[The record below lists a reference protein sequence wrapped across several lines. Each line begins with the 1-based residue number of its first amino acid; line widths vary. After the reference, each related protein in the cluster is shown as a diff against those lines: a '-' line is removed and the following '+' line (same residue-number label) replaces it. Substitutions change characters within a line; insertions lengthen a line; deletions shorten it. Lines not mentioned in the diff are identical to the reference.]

1 LPNRYRAV
9 FVGLANDRSD
19 GDGEPLPPGER
30 NYLELYG
37 VPPSLSVMRKRFVED
52 GARTCE
58 STVDTAKL
66 LAVDSI
72 ETWGKTTEKKESAKH
87 HFRGM
92 RLESAQKKV
101 ARIHA
106 GRAVRQGSALR
117 PRGEGAPAYEA
128 ERAAFA
134 EVEKRLICEGLLDAG
149 KHKDGSYDGP
159 MRNAALDF
167 QQKNAVFAQADLT
180 RGTLEAM
187 ARPLLQND
195 FLALRRVLA
204 ERAAHAGRIIED
216 GSAIEAM
223 PPAKRTARASN
234 PRTRTRP
241 ARMCRFPIWWGRP
254 RMRPWR
260 AWGLTTPE
268 DALAFFRRH
277 PEGDFRFARGRA
289 LSRLPE
295 YYGPHMDLVAE
306 IDRGDVWYDFPFND
320 KGVRMPQ
327 PRERFPSFT
336 LFVKWRGEKVPLA
349 NWRTTIGGWRTEV
362 AADGEE
368 YYRYKDSDVGA
379 RVWRHIVA
387 APVWLPPTSAPVGA
401 MVKTKYVAGAYPK
414 VVNYDETGPG
424 YLSAYGL
431 VAGIHEQLR
440 RHGAELAY
448 FDNGIR
454 THGSFDYLSLRGRF
468 SHGCH
473 RLYNN
478 LAVRLFSF
486 VLGHRKAKVLG
497 PMALGFRRTFYW
509 EGEVYDMRLP
519 TRGFYFQLEPPL
531 PIETLKGNDQGQAQA
546 AHHRLRAQARRE
558 VRRWQASGGVE
569 RAREQGRRWPMTSRR
584 HWLAALVLLCGCS
597 RPSSPA
603 AAGCAS
609 RCRAT
614 PTTAA
619 RQAKRSAGRA
629 QATPEGSKES
639 PKEAPKIDDEDLKTE
654 EREANPYS
662 ETVNLKLSV
671 TPQVKAL
678 VTWGA
683 KQIARLAPGSMDAE
697 ISRPRGSG
705 PVDLEIKAEDSCPIT
720 RGSTPIAATRSTFA
734 SIASKRRRGLLG
746 YKRSD
751 EKKTPEKNK

>member
-1 LPNRYRAV
+1 MGCGLSCRGKAADFAQPVAPVSPPPPAPAVRTAAPPEPSPAPLKPDDDALPEASGKLSSEHRALQVVGGKERVVDVEEARRKGLTLVDLSDDFAPYIFQDAKAADGAPLPNRYRAV
-9 FVGLANDRSD
+9 FVGLANDHSD

-37 VPPSLSVMRKRFVED
+37 VPPSLSVLRKRFLED

-66 LAVDSI
+66 LGVDSI
-72 ETWGKTTEKKESAKH
+72 ETWGKTTEKKETAKH

-92 RLESAQKKV
+92 RLEAAQKKV
-101 ARIHA
+101 GVTSLEDLAAKDPRYASEVKAH
-106 GRAVRQGSALR
+106 LR
-117 PRGEGAPAYEA
+117 TDA

-134 EVEKRLICEGLLDAG
+134 EVEKRLFCEGLLDAS
-149 KHKDGSYDGP
+149 KHKEGSYDGP

-204 ERAAHAGRIIED
+204 ERASHAGRIIED

-223 PPAKRTARASN
+223 PPAKLNHPRKPPTYKNKAGDDVPVPDLVGQATDAVMARL
-234 PRTRTRP
+234 
-241 ARMCRFPIWWGRP
+241 
-254 RMRPWR
+254 
-260 AWGLTTPE
+260 GLSAPE

-277 PEGDFRFARGRA
+277 AESDFRSLRVAVRFPA
-289 LSRLPE
+289 LPE

-306 IDRGDVWYDFPFND
+306 IDRGDIWYDFPFND
-320 KGVRMPQ
+320 KGDRMPQ

-336 LFVKWRGEKVPLA
+336 LFVKWRREKVPLV

-368 YYRYKDSDVGA
+368 YYRYKDSDVGS

-387 APVWLPPTSAPVGA
+387 APVWLPPTSSPLGA

-440 RHGAELAY
+440 RRGDQLAY

-478 LAVRLFSF
+478 LAVRMFSF
-486 VLGHRKAKVLG
+486 VLGHRRAKVLG

-519 TRGFYFQLEPPL
+519 TRGFYFQLEPAL
-531 PIETLKGNDQGQAQA
+531 PIETLKGTIKG
-546 AHHRLRAQARRE
+546 RLKQPITDYVPKPGVKYGDAKPPA
-558 VRRWQASGGVE
+558 ASGGPE
-569 RAREQGRRWPMTSRR
+569 SK
-584 HWLAALVLLCGCS
+584 
-597 RPSSPA
+597 
-603 AAGCAS
+603 AGGG
-609 RCRAT
+609 
-614 PTTAA
+614 
-619 RQAKRSAGRA
+619 Q
-629 QATPEGSKES
+629 
-639 PKEAPKIDDEDLKTE
+639 
-654 EREANPYS
+654 
-662 ETVNLKLSV
+662 
-671 TPQVKAL
+671 
-678 VTWGA
+678 
-683 KQIARLAPGSMDAE
+683 
-697 ISRPRGSG
+697 
-705 PVDLEIKAEDSCPIT
+705 
-720 RGSTPIAATRSTFA
+720 
-734 SIASKRRRGLLG
+734 
-746 YKRSD
+746 
-751 EKKTPEKNK
+751 

>member
-1 LPNRYRAV
+1 MSPPVAAAPAAPAARAPALPDDDALPEATGKLAPERRAIQVVAGIERVVDADAARDKGLTLVDLSDDFAPYIFQDGKAADGAPLPNRYRAV

-58 STVDTAKL
+58 STVDAAKL

-72 ETWGKTTEKKESAKH
+72 ETWGKTTEKRESAKH

-92 RLESAQKKV
+92 RLESAQKKLGISTLEELASKDPRY
-101 ARIHA
+101 AREVKEH
-106 GRAVRQGSALR
+106 LR
-117 PRGEGAPAYEA
+117 TEA

-134 EVEKRLICEGLLDAG
+134 EVEKRLICEGLLDTG
-149 KHKDGSYDGP
+149 KHKDGYYDSP

-187 ARPLLQND
+187 ARPILQND

-216 GSAIEAM
+216 GSAIESM
-223 PPAKRTARASN
+223 PLPKRNKPRKQPTYKNKAGEDVPVPDLVGLATDATMARL
-234 PRTRTRP
+234 
-241 ARMCRFPIWWGRP
+241 
-254 RMRPWR
+254 
-260 AWGLTTPE
+260 GLATPE

-277 PEGDFRFARGRA
+277 AESDFRSLRVAVRFPDV
-289 LSRLPE
+289 PE

-306 IDRGDVWYDFPFND
+306 IDRGDVWYDFPYND
-320 KGVRMPQ
+320 KGVRLPQ
-327 PRERFPSFT
+327 PRDRFPSFT
-336 LFVKWRGEKVPLA
+336 IFVRWRGEKVPLA

-401 MVKTKYVAGAYPK
+401 MVKTKYVAGAYPR

-431 VAGIHEQLR
+431 VAGIHEQQR
-440 RHGAELAY
+440 RRGDQLAY

-478 LAVRLFSF
+478 IAVRLFSF

-531 PIETLKGNDQGQAQA
+531 PIETLKGTING
-546 AHHRLRAQARRE
+546 RLKQPITNY
-558 VRRWQASGGVE
+558 VPKPGVKY
-569 RAREQGRRWPMTSRR
+569 GDGKP
-584 HWLAALVLLCGCS
+584 
-597 RPSSPA
+597 PA
-603 AAGCAS
+603 AS
-609 RCRAT
+609 
-614 PTTAA
+614 
-619 RQAKRSAGRA
+619 
-629 QATPEGSKES
+629 
-639 PKEAPKIDDEDLKTE
+639 
-654 EREANPYS
+654 
-662 ETVNLKLSV
+662 
-671 TPQVKAL
+671 
-678 VTWGA
+678 
-683 KQIARLAPGSMDAE
+683 
-697 ISRPRGSG
+697 SG
-705 PVDLEIKAEDSCPIT
+705 PESKAGGGP
-720 RGSTPIAATRSTFA
+720 
-734 SIASKRRRGLLG
+734 
-746 YKRSD
+746 
-751 EKKTPEKNK
+751 